1 MPKLNTFTLN
11 IKTGQRGPGGVPQ
24 YAINGFALD
33 FDDSSGSIDPGATLQ
48 ATGNPE
54 SFPHSLTVIGPTE
67 GSWDIE
73 SIEATYQCLGEE
85 PYTVRL
91 GAVSLDDQS
100 DLNIWYQRPERV
112 IDV

>member
-1 MPKLNTFTLN
+1 MPKLNSFTLS
-11 IKTGQRGPGGVPQ
+11 IKTGSHGPGGVPQ

-33 FDDSSGSIDPGATLQ
+33 FDEASGSIDAGATLY

-54 SFPHSLTVIGPTE
+54 SFPHSLTVIGPPE
-67 GSWDIE
+67 GLWDIE
-73 SIEATYQCLGEE
+73 SIEASYQCVGEE
-85 PYTVRL
+85 PYSVRL
-91 GAVSLDDQS
+91 GAVTLDDQS